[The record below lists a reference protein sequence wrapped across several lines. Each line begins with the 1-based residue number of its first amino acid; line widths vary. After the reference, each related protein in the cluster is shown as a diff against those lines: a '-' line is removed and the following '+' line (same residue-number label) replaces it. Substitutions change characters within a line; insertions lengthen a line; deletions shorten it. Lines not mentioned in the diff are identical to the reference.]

1 MRTLKLHI
9 VNLTKGTNLNYI
21 FYQCYALE
29 NITFEGYIKQ
39 DLDLSS
45 SKKLTIESLMSVIN
59 ALYDFSGTTTTKT
72 LTIGKTNLAKLT
84 DDEYSELIDLA
95 RGNSDFKNSVD
106 LMEKINELEKRVR
119 ALEEN
124 GSSSSDGTTTEETIE
139 EYIAGKWY
147 YNGDKCSFEGKT
159 YKCIAPDDV
168 VCVWS
173 PKDYPAYWEEIH

>member
-1 MRTLKLHI
+1 MYEIIKNVLIH
-9 VNLTKGTNLNYI
+9 NDYDLTVILRKI
-21 FYQCYALE
+21 
-29 NITFEGYIKQ
+29 
-39 DLDLSS
+39 D
-45 SKKLTIESLMSVIN
+45 TIWMQ
-59 ALYDFSGTTTTKT
+59 G
-72 LTIGKTNLAKLT
+72 KLT

-106 LMEKINELEKRVR
+106 LMEKINELEKRIR

-139 EYIAGKWY
+139 EYVAGKWY

-159 YKCIAPDDV
+159 YNCIAPDGV

-173 PKDYPAYWEEIH
+173 PKDYPAYWEEIHLK